1 MIVSTRIFILPAIV
15 FVFSCGNE
23 DDQKAQKQNGPL
35 QGIEGYIVKTQPLNA
50 GFDVNGTVLPNEETT
65 LMSEISGRVVAIH
78 FNEGETVQQGTLLVK
93 LFDGDL
99 QAQLNKLKA
108 QLSNAEIQIQRQ
120 SELLKVNGVSQQDY
134 DGTVLQRDVLKADI
148 AMTEAQISKTEI
160 RAPYTGTLGLRRV
173 SPGMM
178 VAPSTAI
185 VTIRDTRSMKLD
197 FSIPEN
203 MGASIQSG
211 DTVNFTVYPN
221 PEKFKAV
228 VYATEQSVNAGNL
241 NIQIRAKISEQ
252 NTRLLTGSSAQ
263 VTLGKISSNSLA
275 IPTKAVVPMAR
286 TKTAIV
292 VRGGKATSVDI
303 TTGFRTAEYIEVL
316 SGLTAGDTVIT
327 TGLQFVRPGVAVKLK
342 SVQ

>member
-1 MIVSTRIFILPAIV
+1 
-15 FVFSCGNE
+15 
-23 DDQKAQKQNGPL
+23 
-35 QGIEGYIVKTQPLNA
+35 
-50 GFDVNGTVLPNEETT
+50 
-65 LMSEISGRVVAIH
+65 
-78 FNEGETVQQGTLLVK
+78 
-93 LFDGDL
+93 
-99 QAQLNKLKA
+99 
-108 QLSNAEIQIQRQ
+108 
-120 SELLKVNGVSQQDY
+120 
-134 DGTVLQRDVLKADI
+134 
-148 AMTEAQISKTEI
+148 
-160 RAPYTGTLGLRRV
+160 
-173 SPGMM
+173 MM